1 MSKNKWIAVAI
12 IAVLF
17 TVPFYYAYLNIQGH
31 GGIVQALAMTVIIIA
46 AIVAIILFNK
56 STGHTH

>member
-17 TVPFYYAYLNIQGH
+17 TVPFHLAYLKIEGH
-31 GGIVQALAMTVIIIA
+31 GGIVQALAMSVVIIA
-46 AIVAIILFNK
+46 AIVAIIIFNK
-56 STGHTH
+56 DTGEAH